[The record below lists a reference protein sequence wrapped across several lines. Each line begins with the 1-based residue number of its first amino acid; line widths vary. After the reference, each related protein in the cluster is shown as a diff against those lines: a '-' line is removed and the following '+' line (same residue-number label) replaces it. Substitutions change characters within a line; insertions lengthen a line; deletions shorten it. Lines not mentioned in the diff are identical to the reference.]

1 MSSFFVVICTFAL
14 YLLFVG
20 VNYRNHDLSRKDF
33 MKQSLLLLTWL
44 LVSLM
49 PALAGP
55 VEKTVR
61 IDILGT
67 TSQPTAIEVV
77 EISTGGKT
85 SFADWAGADRQK
97 VVLAEFPATNHWQQG
112 SITIKPAS
120 TGRIG
125 LALTGPYVPEFEGT
139 KQLRTIFAHFDNFS
153 VTAGGNSVSLNN
165 GSFENVGGNGTPQG
179 WMFANTEK
187 SNPPVTEESRA
198 KVINGDASD
207 GDKYVRVW
215 HNSRAW
221 QGISVEAG
229 VPVTITFFYRIER
242 GGQ

>member
-1 MSSFFVVICTFAL
+1 MKRILASLPLLAL
-14 YLLFVG
+14 ALLPQ
-20 VNYRNHDLSRKDF
+20 L
-33 MKQSLLLLTWL
+33 Q
-44 LVSLM
+44 
-49 PALAGP
+49 AGP

-61 IDILGT
+61 IDILGN
-67 TSQPTAIEVV
+67 TSQPTALEVV
-77 EISTGGKT
+77 EISSGGKT
-85 SFADWAGADRQK
+85 SFAEWAGADRQK
-97 VVLAEFPATNHWQQG
+97 IVLAEFPATNHWQQG
-112 SITIKPAS
+112 SITIKPAN

-153 VTAGGNSVSLNN
+153 ATAGGNTVSINN

-179 WMFANTEK
+179 WMFANTDK
-187 SNPPVTEESRA
+187 SNPPVTEDSRA
-198 KVINGDASD
+198 KVITGDAAD

-221 QGISVEAG
+221 QGLSVEAG
-229 VPVTITFFYRIER
+229 VPVTITFFYRLER